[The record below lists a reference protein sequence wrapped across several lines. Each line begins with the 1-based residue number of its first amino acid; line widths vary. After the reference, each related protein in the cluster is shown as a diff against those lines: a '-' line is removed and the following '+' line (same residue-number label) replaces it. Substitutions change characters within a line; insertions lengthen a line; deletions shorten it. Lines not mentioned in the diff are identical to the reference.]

1 MYQFTEDCLTGITE
15 IDKEHR
21 QLFQLI
27 NEAAALKV
35 DERTPQMVSRI
46 LSHLTDYAATHFAH
60 EEAYMKKINDPELPL
75 QQKEHRVFSE
85 KVNELLDQPLTE
97 ENASPILDEILP
109 FLVRWLYRHILSSD
123 IMIGKIQQEDSFAFT
138 AKYHTGIEQVDQEH
152 CRLFEIVRETN
163 DLIHND
169 LLYDKFDE
177 IIHLIDELREY
188 TKFHFADEENVMADM
203 NYPGLE
209 AQKRAHTAFVDK
221 LMEIDLVQMDEI
233 DDHQQEYLNELIQFL
248 AGWLVNHILGMDKQI
263 GEYAKE
269 QNRK

>member
-15 IDKEHR
+15 IDEEHR
-21 QLFQLI
+21 KLFQLI
-27 NEAAALKV
+27 NEAAALKE
-35 DERTPQMVSRI
+35 DERTPRMVSGI
-46 LSHLTDYAATHFAH
+46 LSHLADYAATHFAH
-60 EEAYMKKINDPELPL
+60 EETYMREINDPELPL
-75 QQKEHRVFSE
+75 QQKEHRAFSK
-85 KVNELLDQPLTE
+85 KVNELLDRPLTT

-123 IMIGKIQQEDSFAFT
+123 IMIGKIQQEDPFAFT
-138 AKYHTGIEQVDQEH
+138 AKYHTGLAPVDEEH
-152 CRLFEIVRETN
+152 SRLFEIIREAN

-169 LLYDKFDE
+169 LLYDKYDE
-177 IIHLIDELREY
+177 IIHLIDELKEY
-188 TKFHFADEENVMADM
+188 TKFHFADEERIMAEM

-221 LMEIDLVQMDEI
+221 LAEIDLNQLDEI

-263 GEYAKE
+263 GHS
-269 QNRK
+269 